1 LTKMF
6 SKMFSKRFCKRFKM
20 YKHDASHSS
29 G

>member
-6 SKMFSKRFCKRFKM
+6 SKRFSKRFCKRFKM

>member
-1 LTKMF
+1 LTKR
-6 SKMFSKRFCKRFKM
+6 FSKRFCKRFKM